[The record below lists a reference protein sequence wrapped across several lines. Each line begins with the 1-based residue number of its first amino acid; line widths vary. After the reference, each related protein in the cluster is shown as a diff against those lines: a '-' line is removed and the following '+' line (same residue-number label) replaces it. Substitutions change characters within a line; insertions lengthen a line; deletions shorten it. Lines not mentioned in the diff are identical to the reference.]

1 MKLNWLR
8 LFVSTLIVLAAL
20 ASAES
25 WGAAASSEPCVGMS
39 VTDQCPEHHSHG
51 QAPRHCD
58 LSVCGALQLPASN
71 QSVLALPVSAGHAMA
86 VPNDPLR
93 VGFCGPPDLRPPIA

>member
-1 MKLNWLR
+1 MNLSWLR
-8 LFVSTLIVLAAL
+8 LLISALVVLAAL

-25 WGAAASSEPCVGMS
+25 WGASSAQPCVGMS
-39 VTDQCPEHHSHG
+39 VTDQCPDHQSHG

-71 QSVLALPVSAGHAMA
+71 VAVLAPLISARQTVTAS
-86 VPNDPLR
+86 NDVLR
-93 VGFCGPPDLRPPIA
+93 LGFCGPPDLRPPIV